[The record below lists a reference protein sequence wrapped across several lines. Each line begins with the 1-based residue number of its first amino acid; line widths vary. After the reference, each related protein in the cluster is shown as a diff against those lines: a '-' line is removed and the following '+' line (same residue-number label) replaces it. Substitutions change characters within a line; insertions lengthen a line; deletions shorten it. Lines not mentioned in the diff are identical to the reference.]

1 MVDGGPLVSVIVPCF
16 NAAATIRETLLS
28 IMGQTYARMEI
39 IVVDDG
45 SSDGSAR
52 IVEQLASTDRRIRL
66 ISQQNQG
73 VAAARNAGILASN
86 GAHIAPIDAD
96 DLWAP
101 DKLARQMEVFELCG
115 DRVGVVYTWYAQI
128 DAQSRVISLHH
139 RPDDEGQVL
148 GRICRNNF
156 VGNGSSAVMRKRL
169 VEQVGGYD
177 PGLRAQGGQGCE
189 DWKLLLQLS
198 AICEFR
204 VIPAH
209 LTGYRSTGSNMSS
222 DTLQMMRSTELV
234 AADSA
239 KEFPQHERALK
250 AHVGDTMFGL
260 FERALLAG
268 QHRASAIL
276 LGKMFGH
283 DPSRALFHLAELPER
298 LVRQGAPRSVK
309 RLAKS
314 VSTLGKATYDQPL
327 FNAPDPAAAN
337 PPESGTYVSC

>member
-1 MVDGGPLVSVIVPCF
+1 LVSVIVPCF

-28 IMGQTYARMEI
+28 IIRQSYAPMEI

-45 SSDGSAR
+45 SSDTSAL
-52 IVEQLASTDRRIRL
+52 IVDQLASTDRRIRL
-66 ISQQNQG
+66 IRQQNQG
-73 VAAARNAGILASN
+73 VAAARNTGILAAR
-86 GAHIAPIDAD
+86 GAYVAPIDAD
-96 DLWAP
+96 DLWGP

-115 DRVGVVYTWYAQI
+115 DTVGVVYTWYAQI
-128 DAQSRVISLHH
+128 DARSRVISLHH

-169 VEQVGGYD
+169 VDQVGGYD

-189 DWKLLLQLS
+189 DWKLLLQLA

-209 LTGYRSTGSNMSS
+209 LTGYRSTTSNMSS
-222 DTLQMMRSTELV
+222 DTLQMMRSTQLV
-234 AADSA
+234 AAEA
-239 KEFPQHERALK
+239 TRTFPQHEVALRD
-250 AHVGDTMFGL
+250 HVGDTMFGL

-276 LGKMFGH
+276 LAKMFRH
-283 DPSRALFHLAELPER
+283 DPARALFHLSELPER
-298 LVRQGAPRSVK
+298 MVRQGAPRSVK

-327 FNAPDPAAAN
+327 FNAPDPTASDV
-337 PPESGTYVSC
+337 PESGTCVSC